1 MCLEAGC
8 GACLVSIKR
17 KNPFSL
23 KFEIGSANSCLT
35 LLFSC
40 NGYEITT
47 IEGLGDKKL
56 GYHPIQKKL
65 AFTNG
70 SQCGYCSPAMVINM
84 YSLLS
89 ANDGHVSVKQ
99 WKYMSMYRIQT
110 NINAMKSFAVDAI
123 DIEDIEDLSPKCP
136 KNSEICKFK
145 CRNIDGENA
154 WYWPRTIE
162 EIFDIFDHIID
173 PYMLVG
179 GNTAHGAYR
188 RPENIQTFIN
198 INNIRELQQYH
209 IGNSLTL
216 GGNITL
222 TNAIKIF
229 RSVQNIAGFE
239 YFEKVADHFEL
250 IANVP
255 VRNMGTLAGNVMLK
269 RQHLDFP
276 SDVFLLFETIGAKI
290 NVLFDKAVQNS
301 YSLKDFLYIH
311 ADKFVIKNFSLPK
324 LQNLKFNSYKITV
337 RSQNAHAHV
346 NGAFLFDIDST
357 VINSATICF
366 GGINPHFVHAKET
379 ESFLKQKDISYEHI
393 LQLTFLKLLSELDA
407 DWFLPDA
414 NPTYRRYV
422 ACGIFYKYIYL
433 FCLQIKLIL
442 DFAVASEN
450 SMKIVLFQPVIKR
463 EALVQCSGEAFY
475 NNDLPPLPNEVYL
488 AFVQAKVVGAKIE
501 IIDPTEALLQPKVVA
516 FFSAKD
522 IPGVNSFTVPG
533 YITLTE
539 FEQIFVSGTVLY
551 YDQPLGVIAAETMS
565 AAVKAAKKVKVV
577 YSRYSVVPKALE
589 GFKEENYL
597 FTCKFLKVQ
606 QNRSVSL
613 LELDKTDWGRGRK
626 QKDPR

>member
-1 MCLEAGC
+1 
-8 GACLVSIKR
+8 
-17 KNPFSL
+17 
-23 KFEIGSANSCLT
+23 
-35 LLFSC
+35 
-40 NGYEITT
+40 
-47 IEGLGDKKL
+47 
-56 GYHPIQKKL
+56 
-65 AFTNG
+65 
-70 SQCGYCSPAMVINM
+70 
-84 YSLLS
+84 
-89 ANDGHVSVKQ
+89 
-99 WKYMSMYRIQT
+99 
-110 NINAMKSFAVDAI
+110 
-123 DIEDIEDLSPKCP
+123 
-136 KNSEICKFK
+136 
-145 CRNIDGENA
+145 
-154 WYWPRTIE
+154 
-162 EIFDIFDHIID
+162 
-173 PYMLVG
+173 
-179 GNTAHGAYR
+179 
-188 RPENIQTFIN
+188 
-198 INNIRELQQYH
+198 
-209 IGNSLTL
+209 
-216 GGNITL
+216 
-222 TNAIKIF
+222 
-229 RSVQNIAGFE
+229 
-239 YFEKVADHFEL
+239 
-250 IANVP
+250 
-255 VRNMGTLAGNVMLK
+255 MGTLAGNIMLK

-324 LQNLKFNSYKITV
+324 LQNLKFNSYKVTV

-393 LQLTFLKLLSELDA
+393 LQLTFLKLLSELEA

-422 ACGIFYKYIYL
+422 ACGIFYKYIL
-433 FCLQIKLIL
+433 SILPANKINPRFCSGIRKLYEDRPISSGIQYFETNPKNYPL
-442 DFAVASEN
+442 T
-450 SMKIVLFQPVIKR
+450 KPVIKR

-551 YDQPLGVIAAETMS
+551 FDQPLGVIAAETMS

-589 GFKEENYL
+589 GFKEEKDL
-597 FTCKFLKVQ
+597 
-606 QNRSVSL
+606 VSYT
-613 LELDKTDWGRGRK
+613 E
-626 QKDPR
+626 